1 MAGCLDKVPI
11 SEVQIMSDAI
21 PRRIVN
27 SAKSEDLDVS
37 ARIGKEGITESLISE
52 LSDQLSRKHLVKVK
66 ANKGTTSDRQQRSS
80 LFSEIAE
87 LTTSKLVFQRGNVA
101 VLWSG
106 K

>member
-1 MAGCLDKVPI
+1 
-11 SEVQIMSDAI
+11 MSDGI

-27 SAKSEDLDVS
+27 SAKSEGLDVS
-37 ARIGKEGITESLISE
+37 ARIGKEGITESLIAE

-101 VLWSG
+101 VFWSG

>member
-1 MAGCLDKVPI
+1 VAGCLDKVPI
-11 SEVQIMSDAI
+11 SEVQIMSDGI

-27 SAKSEDLDVS
+27 SAKSEGLDVS

-101 VLWSG
+101 VFWSG

>member
-11 SEVQIMSDAI
+11 SEVQIMSDGI

-27 SAKSEDLDVS
+27 SAKSEGLDVS

>member
-1 MAGCLDKVPI
+1 
-11 SEVQIMSDAI
+11 MSDGI

-27 SAKSEDLDVS
+27 SAKSEGLDVS